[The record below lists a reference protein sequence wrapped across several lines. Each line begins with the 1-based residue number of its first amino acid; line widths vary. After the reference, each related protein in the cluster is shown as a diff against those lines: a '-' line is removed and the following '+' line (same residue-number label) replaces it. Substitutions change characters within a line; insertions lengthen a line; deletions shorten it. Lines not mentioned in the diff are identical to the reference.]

1 MTKQPY
7 SGKSSIFINPRG
19 FIEQRFIGLVSP
31 ESTIDAIKQITTYT
45 KKQQAQG
52 KPVLILEDLTEVA
65 KSEFLSPKMA
75 EVRHAVARATKEL
88 NFDKAAA
95 YGPLSFQVIVASL
108 ALMAGK
114 RNQIMV
120 FGSRTDAIKWLL
132 KK

>member
-7 SGKSSIFINPRG
+7 SGKSIIFINPRG
-19 FIEQRFIGLVSP
+19 FIEQHFIGLVSP
-31 ESTIDAIKQITTYT
+31 ESTIDAIKQITTYV
-45 KKQQAQG
+45 KKQQDQG

-65 KSEFLSPKMA
+65 KSEFLSPKMS
-75 EVRHAVARATKEL
+75 EVRHNVARATKEL
-88 NFDKAAA
+88 KFDKAAA

-114 RNQIMV
+114 RNQIKV

>member
-7 SGKSSIFINPRG
+7 SGKSIIFINPRG
-19 FIEQRFIGLVSP
+19 FIEQHFIGLVSP
-31 ESTIDAIKQITTYT
+31 ESTIDAIKQITTYV
-45 KKQQAQG
+45 KKQQDQG

-65 KSEFLSPKMA
+65 KSEFLSPKMS
-75 EVRHAVARATKEL
+75 EVRHNVARATKEL
-88 NFDKAAA
+88 KFDKAAA

>member
-1 MTKQPY
+1 
-7 SGKSSIFINPRG
+7 
-19 FIEQRFIGLVSP
+19 
-31 ESTIDAIKQITTYT
+31 
-45 KKQQAQG
+45 
-52 KPVLILEDLTEVA
+52 
-65 KSEFLSPKMA
+65 MA

-114 RNQIMV
+114 RHQIKV